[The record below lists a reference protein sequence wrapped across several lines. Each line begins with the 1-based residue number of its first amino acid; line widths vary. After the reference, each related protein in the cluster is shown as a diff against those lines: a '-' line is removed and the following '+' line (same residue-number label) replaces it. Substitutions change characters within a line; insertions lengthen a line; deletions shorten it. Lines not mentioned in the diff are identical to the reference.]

1 MRIICAFPGGST
13 PDLAAR
19 AIAPHLQQVLGQ
31 PVVVENRAGGASV
44 PGVESVAR
52 APADG
57 YTLLTGTSGPLGV
70 NPSVMP
76 RLPYD
81 VEKDFAFI
89 SNVVMVPL
97 LVVAH
102 PSVTERTIQELAA
115 SAKARPGQ
123 IDMASA
129 GPATSQHMAAEL
141 LMLRA
146 GIRFNIVHYR
156 GSGPAIADVM
166 AGNVKLMTDSVA
178 SALPHIQSGRV
189 RPIALCSARRVPQL
203 PNVPTIAESLVPGYE
218 AAGWSGLVAPA
229 GTPPEI
235 INRINADVVAI
246 LRDPTVTKKIED
258 MGAVADPL
266 TPDQFGQFVRS
277 EVAKWREVARAGN
290 VKLEG

>member
-1 MRIICAFPGGST
+1 
-13 PDLAAR
+13 
-19 AIAPHLQQVLGQ
+19 
-31 PVVVENRAGGASV
+31 
-44 PGVESVAR
+44 
-52 APADG
+52 
-57 YTLLTGTSGPLGV
+57 
-70 NPSVMP
+70 MP

-97 LVVAH
+97 LVIAH

-156 GSGPAIADVM
+156 GSGPAIADVI

-203 PNVPTIAESLVPGYE
+203 PDVPTIAESLVPGYE

-229 GTPPEI
+229 GTPAEI
-235 INRINADVVAI
+235 VNRINADVVAI
-246 LRDPTVTKKIED
+246 LRDPAITKRIEE

-266 TPDQFGQFVRS
+266 TPEQFGTFVRS

-290 VKLEG
+290 VRLEG